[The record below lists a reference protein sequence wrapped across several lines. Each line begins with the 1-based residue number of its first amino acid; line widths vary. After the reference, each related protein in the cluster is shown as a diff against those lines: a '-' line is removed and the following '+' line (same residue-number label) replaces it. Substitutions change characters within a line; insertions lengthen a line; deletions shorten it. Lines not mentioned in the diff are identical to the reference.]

1 VRILKESSIK
11 QRFARVWF
19 MFLCALT
26 VINLFGISTNA
37 LTGGIAIYADDN
49 VGDGANDDSNYG
61 KATISPSGS
70 YTYEEFI
77 QEFGSGGYFNF
88 PETYTS
94 LASQA
99 SGDSTTNGLS
109 LLYANFKNSNEYMS
123 WLNKAKAAMANDGN
137 ATSLGMEPV
146 DIGNYDADSQEYA
159 NRWAKYNSA
168 VAKFNSIMTRNAY
181 NNLTE
186 DVFGRDFNPTNAITL
201 AFQDSFASACNT
213 IFNIAAQALMLLF
226 LVQTAFDVLYLV
238 IPALQPI
245 LGSAN
250 SSSAPGGGSA
260 GVAKGGSFKL
270 QFNLVSNEAI
280 DAANR
285 SSTGTT
291 GGAGSGNITETVTA
305 LKYIINRAPTFI
317 LAASYIVLA
326 VTGIWPKIISAVSAF
341 VAQIFNALI

>member
-1 VRILKESSIK
+1 MKEGIK
-11 QRFARVWF
+11 QRFAKVWF
-19 MFLCALT
+19 MLLCALT
-26 VINLFGISTNA
+26 VINLCG
-37 LTGGIAIYADDN
+37 LTTSAVFSDVAVYANGDDIGN
-49 VGDGANDDSNYG
+49 GNNSSDDD
-61 KATISPSGS
+61 ATIKPEGTYTFEDFIAANGGS
-70 YTYEEFI
+70 YT
-77 QEFGSGGYFNF
+77 F
-88 PETYTS
+88 PADWTA
-94 LASQA
+94 LQDD
-99 SGDSTTNGLS
+99 DSEAATALKN
-109 LLYANFKNSNEYMS
+109 NFKNSNEYMT
-123 WLNKAKAAMANDGN
+123 WLNKAKNNIDGDGN
-137 ATSLGMEPV
+137 TLKAQPKNISNITDTSG
-146 DIGNYDADSQEYA
+146 QEYA
-159 NRWAKYNSA
+159 TAWAKYNSS
-168 VAKFNSIMTRNAY
+168 VSKFNSIMTRHAY
-181 NNLTE
+181 NKLTN

-201 AFQDSFASACNT
+201 AFQDSFAMACNT

-245 LGSAN
+245 LGAAN

-291 GGAGSGNITETVTA
+291 GGAGSGSITETVIA

>member
-1 VRILKESSIK
+1 
-11 QRFARVWF
+11 

-49 VGDGANDDSNYG
+49 VGDGKSENEHDNDGS
-61 KATISPSGS
+61 ATISPSGA

-77 QEFGSGGYFNF
+77 KKFGSDGYFNF
-88 PETYTS
+88 PATYTD
-94 LASQA
+94 LTSQA
-99 SGDSTTNGLS
+99 SGSSATDGIS

-123 WLNKAKAAMANDGN
+123 WLNKAKAAMASSGD
-137 ATSLGMEPV
+137 ATNLGMEP
-146 DIGNYDADSQEYA
+146 DGITSSSDTTSQDYA

-168 VAKFNSIMTRNAY
+168 VAKFNSIMTRSAY